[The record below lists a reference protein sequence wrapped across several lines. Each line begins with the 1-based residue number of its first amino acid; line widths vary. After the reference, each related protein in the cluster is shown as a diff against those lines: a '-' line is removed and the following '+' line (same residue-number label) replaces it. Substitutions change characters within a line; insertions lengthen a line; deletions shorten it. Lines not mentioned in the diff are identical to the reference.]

1 MGFSVLES
9 LQHAS
14 VNTGQLKHKTT
25 APPRIHWET
34 QESPIF
40 PKELPLMLWIDFN
53 DAISFHV
60 EGSLFPNIIK
70 LWLSSLLSKCVK
82 LRNKKNHHR

>member
-1 MGFSVLES
+1 MLHVLSGINVKLARGGQAFNDIYSWDRNMGLSVLES

-14 VNTGQLKHKTT
+14 VYTGQLKHKTT

-34 QESPIF
+34 HESPIF

-53 DAISFHV
+53 DALSFHV
-60 EGSLFPNIIK
+60 
-70 LWLSSLLSKCVK
+70 
-82 LRNKKNHHR
+82 